1 MREEIKM
8 KKKVVLLSSLMLT
21 GGIIV
26 SSIAF
31 LPKSDLSVKAGDTI
45 SHQIVLTAED
55 TTYEKEE
62 TYTAYFSLH
71 QDDATWHGWP
81 IDSKPNE
88 CLIMA
93 DGNRGAGGD
102 QICFGEANPISEAY
116 ASLYV
121 TIPLTNI
128 ESFTSVVFRGRF
140 YRDYYS
146 DLVTEI
152 SFGSESY
159 SAIWHEFSVHL
170 FKQYKVIF
178 LDEIEINYTCAL

>member
-1 MREEIKM
+1 M
-8 KKKVVLLSSLMLT
+8 KKKVVILSSLMLT

-45 SHQIVLTAED
+45 DHQIILTAED
-55 TTYEKEE
+55 TSVESEP

-71 QDDATWHGWP
+71 QDDATWYGYP
-81 IDSKPNE
+81 IDSTPNE

-102 QICFGEANPISEAY
+102 HICFGEANPPSGAY

-140 YRDYYS
+140 YRDYYL
-146 DLVTEI
+146 DLDTEI
-152 SFGSESY
+152 YFGSESY
-159 SAIWHEFSVHL
+159 STIWNEFQVQLS
-170 FKQYKVIF
+170 KQYKVIF
-178 LDEIEINYTCAL
+178 LDEIEINYTCAA

>member
-1 MREEIKM
+1 M
-8 KKKVVLLSSLMLT
+8 KKKVVILSSLMLT

-45 SHQIVLTAED
+45 DHQIILTAED
-55 TTYEKEE
+55 TTLESEPE
-62 TYTAYFSLH
+62 STAYFSLH
-71 QDDATWHGWP
+71 QDDATWYGYP
-81 IDSKPNE
+81 IDSTPNE

-102 QICFGEANPISEAY
+102 QICFGEANPQSGAY

-140 YRDYYS
+140 FRGYWD
-146 DLVTEI
+146 DEVNEI
-152 SFGSESY
+152 QFGSESY
-159 SAIWHEFSVHL
+159 STIWHEFSVHL
-170 FKQYKVIF
+170 SHQYREIF

>member
-1 MREEIKM
+1 M
-8 KKKVVLLSSLMLT
+8 KKKVVILSSLMLT

-45 SHQIVLTAED
+45 NHQIVLTAED
-55 TTYEKEE
+55 TTLESEP

-71 QDDATWHGWP
+71 QDDATLSGYS

-93 DGNRGAGGD
+93 DVNRGASGD
-102 QICFGEANPISEAY
+102 HICYGVINPQSSSSY

-159 SAIWHEFSVHL
+159 STIWHEFSVHL